1 MKPRTLVANIK
12 KKGLSNEVI
21 AKNIGCS
28 TAYVAKLNNGT
39 RTTPSYIVMD
49 KLRALYAEVFGARP

>member
-12 KKGLSNEVI
+12 KKGLSNEAI

-28 TAYVAKLNNGT
+28 TAYVSKLNNGT

-49 KLRALYAEVFGARP
+49 KLRALYAEVFRVKP